1 VDTQEKEGSH
11 CSFGD
16 SLIVCQPLC
25 SVQANSAECVTVQQ
39 SEQCIVDE
47 EQEPMRISLD
57 FAKTDSDEEMSVVQ
71 DEQPDVN
78 FDSVQ
83 NNDSE
88 HAATSS

>member
-1 VDTQEKEGSH
+1 MDTQEKEGS

-16 SLIVCQPLC
+16 SLIVCQSLC
-25 SVQANSAECVTVQQ
+25 SVQANSAKCVTVQ
-39 SEQCIVDE
+39 SEQCIANE

-57 FAKTDSDEEMSVVQ
+57 FAKTESDEEMCVVQ
-71 DEQPDVN
+71 EEQPDVN
-78 FDSVQ
+78 FDSFQ